1 MADFSDDSGNI
12 EPDLTPLLDMVL
24 QLLMFF
30 VISVNFKT
38 AHFKF
43 GVQLPVAQSA
53 MPFESTDSSDLIINL
68 RPYRPG
74 DLDPNETG
82 LSVQEHEYRQRVR
95 EKFQAGDGMARVP
108 RVDYDMRIIE
118 LKFWLKEQ
126 YEFLKREAGGDANK
140 VVSTIILRAD
150 VSTNYEDV
158 YNVMNLSKLAGFRR
172 IKYGVIYDRQ

>member
-1 MADFSDDSGNI
+1 MADFSDEGGNV

-38 AHFKF
+38 AHFKY

-68 RPYRPG
+68 KPYVSSSM
-74 DLDPNETG
+74 DPDAEG
-82 LSVQEHEYRQRVR
+82 LSVEEQEYRRRVR
-95 EKFQAGDGMARVP
+95 EKFSPGDGMARVP

-118 LKFWLKEQ
+118 LKFWLRTQ
-126 YEFLKREAGGDANK
+126 FEFLQREAGGDASK
-140 VVSTIILRAD
+140 VVATIILRAD
-150 VSTNYEDV
+150 TSTNYEDV

-172 IKYGVIYDRQ
+172 IKYGVIYER